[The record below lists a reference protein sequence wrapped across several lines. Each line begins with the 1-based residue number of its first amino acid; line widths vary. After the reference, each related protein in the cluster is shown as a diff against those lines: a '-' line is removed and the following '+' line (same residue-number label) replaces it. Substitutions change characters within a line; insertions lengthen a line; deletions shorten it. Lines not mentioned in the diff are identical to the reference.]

1 MGDLVCFS
9 EAFQTGR
16 EVRACGIGQEC
27 NGDVFT
33 LGGERGSRLA
43 PGWICDGSSAASYH
57 GRPSMWAAFAATSH
71 TFSGTT
77 YGLR

>member
-1 MGDLVCFS
+1 MARGLLDAVIGIGKINVGDLLCFS

-16 EVRACGIGQEC
+16 EVRACGIRQEC

-43 PGWICDGSSAASYH
+43 PG
-57 GRPSMWAAFAATSH
+57 
-71 TFSGTT
+71 
-77 YGLR
+77 